1 VCVYLVIIAVSRKQ
15 YATINDGVITPTPAF
30 FGFPGPMGHA
40 LLEQRRLWA
49 LARASNARVLLRKS

>member
-1 VCVYLVIIAVSRKQ
+1 
-15 YATINDGVITPTPAF
+15 
-30 FGFPGPMGHA
+30 MGHA